1 MATIKDVAKEAGVSV
16 GSVSRYLNGYHLK
29 KENEIE
35 IQRAIQKLQYY
46 QNQMA
51 KSLKMNKSF
60 SIGVI
65 LDTTKNNYSAQ
76 LVARLEEK
84 FDDYNYVLI
93 LTSHRNSEK
102 IFTAKVNNL
111 LERAVDAIIVVKPH
125 TDWGT
130 FQRMGDLKIP
140 TVSVEVPSTQPMI
153 SSVCSDDRQAT
164 YQVVESLLEK
174 STELGVIMPDEMDYV
189 QSQRALG
196 IKDALT
202 AAGLTMNQDNL
213 AKVEYSTQQAYQ
225 QAKAI
230 IKQGVKSIF
239 VTSYHNTL
247 LVLRAFKDL
256 NLIIGQDVYLGC
268 FGYDDIFEGTS
279 APLTLIKQPVS
290 QVADQVARLVLVALK
305 EIDSSQAPVENRIVI
320 NNQILI

>member
-29 KENEIE
+29 KENEVE

-76 LVARLEEK
+76 LVAKLEER

-93 LTSHRNSEK
+93 LTSHRNSEE

-125 TDWGT
+125 IEWPAFKKLGE
-130 FQRMGDLKIP
+130 LKVP
-140 TVSVEVPSTQPMI
+140 VVSVEVPSPQPTVG
-153 SSVCSDDRQAT
+153 SVCSDDRQAIR
-164 YQVVESLLEK
+164 QVVGSLLEK
-174 STELGVIMPDEMDYV
+174 STKLGVIMPDEMDYV

-196 IKDALT
+196 IEDALAT
-202 AAGLTMNQDNL
+202 AGLTMNQDNL
-213 AKVEYSTQQAYQ
+213 VRVEYSTQQAYQ
-225 QAKAI
+225 QTKA
-230 IKQGVKSIF
+230 
-239 VTSYHNTL
+239 
-247 LVLRAFKDL
+247 
-256 NLIIGQDVYLGC
+256 LI
-268 FGYDDIFEGTS
+268 
-279 APLTLIKQPVS
+279 
-290 QVADQVARLVLVALK
+290 R
-305 EIDSSQAPVENRIVI
+305 
-320 NNQILI
+320 